1 MRIPYNFPGSLRAAL
16 LFLVEDHPVM
26 RRGLAAWFAETG
38 RWNVLGA
45 AAGLDEAKALLSES
59 SPPDIIV
66 LDIQLGRQELGCH
79 AWGLGLVP
87 WLREKFGKAAPACV
101 VYSAFTDTAH
111 VGAAFK
117 QGVRGYVGKD
127 ADEAAL
133 EKALLSVLAGGE
145 YMDPSLAAER
155 LTRVTGFEE
164 RLTRREAEVFNLAKA
179 RLSSREIGARLG
191 ISSRTVDNIL
201 SCIFDK
207 TGIANR
213 KELGKL

>member
-1 MRIPYNFPGSLRAAL
+1 MNSIFI
-16 LFLVEDHPVM
+16 VEDHPVM
-26 RRGLAAWFAETG
+26 RRGLAGWFAETG
-38 RWNVLGA
+38 RWNVLGTA
-45 AAGLDEAKALLSES
+45 ASLDEAAVLLSQG

-66 LDIQLGRQELGCH
+66 LDIQLGRRELGEH

-87 WLREKFGKAAPACV
+87 WLRKQFGKAAPFCV
-101 VYSAFTDTAH
+101 VYSGFTDTAH
-111 VGAAFK
+111 VSTAFK

-133 EKALLSVLAGGE
+133 EKALLVVLAGDE
-145 YMDPSLAAER
+145 YLDPSLAVDR
-155 LTRVTGFEE
+155 LNRVVGLEE
-164 RLTRREAEVFNLAKA
+164 RLTQREAEVFNLAKA

-213 KELGKL
+213 KELGNL